1 MSNTTLSNPIDIRFV
16 ELRTRY
22 LTTGE
27 LFTPKDILGERPI
40 IPDSP
45 DMDARLEAYEECAEY
60 SRQYQALEEKIK
72 QMIKEKA

>member
-22 LTTGE
+22 LTTGK
-27 LFTPKDILGERPI
+27 LFNPKDILGEPPR

-45 DMDARLEAYEECAEY
+45 DMDARLEAYEEYAEY
-60 SRQYQALEEKIK
+60 SKQYQVLDEKIK